1 VFVLTQ
7 TRSKED
13 KSMPQPE
20 LIALIYAFTDQ
31 TRARQAFEAMRR
43 IIFTHEC
50 QLSAY
55 RYWIGSKQAGEAHFV
70 MVVGDP
76 ATFALKDHMSQ
87 VLTHFGE
94 PRQRLPQT
102 WWRCS
107 TSAIETK
114 WDDAKGG

>member
-76 ATFALKDHMSQ
+76 ATFALKDHMSRM
-87 VLTHFGE
+87 LTHFGGTE
-94 PRQRLPQT
+94 ATLAADMVEVFYQHHREKMG
-102 WWRCS
+102 WC
-107 TSAIETK
+107 
-114 WDDAKGG
+114 